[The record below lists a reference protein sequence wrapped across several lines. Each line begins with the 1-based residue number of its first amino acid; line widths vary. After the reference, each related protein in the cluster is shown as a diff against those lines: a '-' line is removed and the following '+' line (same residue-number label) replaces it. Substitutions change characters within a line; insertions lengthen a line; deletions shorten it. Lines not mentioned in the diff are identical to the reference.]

1 MKLTSGGRFGSS
13 RLATHPTVRRHAFS
27 LDECASRDSD
37 ESKEGGNYMSVLV
50 LVEAPVKSE
59 DVSNMKSYMAEILP
73 GSRAY
78 DGCQAIDVY
87 FNTEEEGNMIL
98 VEYWDSRPH
107 HEKYLGWRTE
117 TGVMDKIG
125 GMLAG
130 PPRMRYFE
138 RADA

>member
-1 MKLTSGGRFGSS
+1 
-13 RLATHPTVRRHAFS
+13 
-27 LDECASRDSD
+27 
-37 ESKEGGNYMSVLV
+37 MSVLV

-59 DVSNMKSYMAEILP
+59 DVSNMKSYMAELFLDT
-73 GSRAY
+73 RAY

-87 FNTEEEGNMIL
+87 FNTDDEGIMVL
-98 VEYWDSRPH
+98 VELWDSRPH

-117 TGVMDKIG
+117 TGVMAKIG

-130 PPRMRYFE
+130 PPSIRYFE